1 MQGQVWSL
9 RYNSDHGKIFF
20 QGNFFL
26 AGVAAVGDVVQLVVS
41 AGGFCN
47 EDVVSKLDAAYQ
59 SGWN

>member
-1 MQGQVWSL
+1 L